1 MSTTSDMQ
9 LTTTDALSYLKTVR
23 EVFQDKRDKYDEFID
38 IMKDFKAQIIGTTDV
53 IRRVKELFKGYD
65 DLILGFN
72 AFLPKDYEIALSP
85 DDEEPFL
92 RKKPVE
98 FEEAVRFA
106 KKIKA
111 RFQGD
116 NNAYKAFL
124 DILNSYRKDNKPITE
139 VYQEHQK
146 IRERKQILRVAALTT
161 SAQGHE
167 PPEPHPNRRA
177 ALATPSRSR
186 ETSELH
192 PTPSRSTSSRPKP
205 TPKTHSCTL
214 EHRISTMVNEQVS
227 VLFQNHAD
235 LLVEFTHFLPDISGA
250 ASVQYA
256 QPSRNHVEKV
266 DKGKGKQKARDND
279 EWENDDDD
287 DDDDD
292 GSDYRRKSAGRYGL
306 AADQLPGG
314 GMEGAESAFREKVK
328 ERLRAPENYEK
339 ISDCICSFKNKFV
352 PAADFRKLVA
362 SLIGEHPDL
371 MEACE
376 DFITYIEK
384 SGIKQINKQVFRSL
398 KVDEN
403 GDDHDWED
411 RDETKDHDNR
421 EKDRRDR
428 GLAFNSKAVPG
439 QKISCTSKDKS
450 MAKPIHELDLSEFKS
465 CTPSYRLLPENY
477 PIPLASRRTEIGN
490 QVLNDRLVSVTSG
503 SEDHSFKHM
512 HKNQYEETLFQC
524 EDDRFELDMLLESVN
539 ATVKH
544 VEELLDRMNAHTTK
558 ADSSFNIEECL
569 SALSL
574 RCIERLY
581 GDHGLDVV
589 DLLRKNAPAAL
600 PVILTRL
607 KQKQEELARCRAD
620 FNKVWA
626 GIYAKNYPK
635 SLDHRSFYFKQQ
647 DTKNLSAKAMLAEI
661 KEMCEKNQNKDESLL
676 ASIAAGYKCSI
687 KPDMVFEYPDPE
699 IQDDLH
705 QLMNYT
711 CGEVCTPEQRDNVM
725 NLWTTFLEQV
735 MRVPLRPSTTEKKKD
750 ADKENGLL
758 DKSTE
763 SICEENDSPAYG
775 SPCGDNVGNK
785 GDVLC
790 DAPEEDLSIALKG
803 SDCAV
808 AACKTVPTPIQGPL
822 EVFKK
827 PREESE
833 ACTKTEREEGEL
845 SINRNQMEID
855 NLFSADNYTK
865 EEMIAVAREE
875 DEDSS
880 SDSEKNVVS
889 DESVGEADVSEGDG
903 TEQFV
908 NRFVGPEKPLALS
921 VPMGLRGGVESCGVF
936 YGNDSFYLLF
946 RLHQILYDRMMSA
959 KLHSS
964 SSGNRWKISNGANQT
979 DSYAGF
985 KNALRSLLNGSIDN
999 AKFEDEC
1006 RAIIGAQSYVL
1017 FTLGKLIHKLVK
1029 QLQTIASDEMDNKLL
1044 QLYSYERSRNT
1055 KSFSDEVY
1063 HVNARVLL
1071 PNDNLYRIECLPCPT
1086 RLTIQLMRKE
1096 HEKFESIA
1104 VSMDHEFAAYL
1115 KNELLTVVPERTW
1128 KHGLYLKRNKKKLY
1142 NGDESFDFE
1151 KAMEGLVIHNGVKMK
1166 VNSLTKKVAY
1176 VLATEDFM
1184 YRTKGRR
1191 RVLYQ

>member
-1 MSTTSDMQ
+1 MSTTSDLQ

-23 EVFQDKRDKYDEFID
+23 EVFHDKRDKYDEFID
-38 IMKDFKAQIIGTTDV
+38 IMKDFKAQIIDTTGV
-53 IRRVKELFKGYD
+53 IRRVKELFKGYK

-72 AFLPKDYEIALSP
+72 AFLPKDYEITLSS
-85 DDEEPFL
+85 DEEPFF

-98 FEEAVRFA
+98 FEEAVSFA

-116 NNAYKAFL
+116 DHVYKAFL
-124 DILNSYRKDNKPITE
+124 HILNLYRRDNKSITE
-139 VYQEHQK
+139 VYQE
-146 IRERKQILRVAALTT
+146 
-161 SAQGHE
+161 
-167 PPEPHPNRRA
+167 
-177 ALATPSRSR
+177 
-186 ETSELH
+186 
-192 PTPSRSTSSRPKP
+192 
-205 TPKTHSCTL
+205 
-214 EHRISTMVNEQVS
+214 VS

-250 ASVQYA
+250 ASVQNA

-266 DKGKGKQKARDND
+266 EKGKGKQKDRDNY
-279 EWENDDDD
+279 EWENDD
-287 DDDDD
+287 
-292 GSDYRRKSAGRYGL
+292 GLGYRRKSAGRDGL
-306 AADQLPGG
+306 AADQLPRG
-314 GMEGAESAFREKVK
+314 GMEGAESAFREKVM
-328 ERLRAPENYEK
+328 ERLQAPENYEK

-376 DFITYIEK
+376 DFITYVEK
-384 SGIKQINKQVFRSL
+384 SGIKRINKKVFRSL

-403 GDDHDWED
+403 GDYHDWED
-411 RDETKDHDNR
+411 RDETKDHDIR
-421 EKDRRDR
+421 EKDRHDR
-428 GLAFNSKAVPG
+428 GLAFNSKDVPG
-439 QKISCTSKDKS
+439 QKIPCTSKDKS
-450 MAKPIHELDLSEFKS
+450 MAKPIHELDLSEFQS

-490 QVLNDRLVSVTSG
+490 QVLNDRWVSVTSG

-512 HKNQYEETLFQC
+512 HKNQYEETMFQC

-558 ADSSFNIEECL
+558 ADT
-569 SALSL
+569 LSL

-581 GDHGLDVV
+581 GDHGLDVM

-661 KEMCEKNQNKDESLL
+661 KEMAKKNQNEDESFL
-676 ASIAAGYKCSI
+676 ASIAAGYKQSI

-699 IQDDLH
+699 IQEDLH
-705 QLMNYT
+705 QLIKYS

-725 NLWTTFLEQV
+725 KVWTTFLEQV
-735 MRVPLRPSTTEKKKD
+735 MGVPSRPSTTEKKEI

-758 DKSTE
+758 DKSME
-763 SICEENDSPAYG
+763 SICEENDSPADG
-775 SPCGDNVGNK
+775 SPGGDNVGNK

-790 DAPEEDLSIALKG
+790 DAPENGEMQIDANMKSAIKQASFLEEGTSSSVGVKDIKEEDLSVALKG
-803 SDCAV
+803 PDCAV
-808 AACKTVPTPIQGPL
+808 AACKTVPTPSQGL
-822 EVFKK
+822 L
-827 PREESE
+827 
-833 ACTKTEREEGEL
+833 EREEAEL
-845 SINRNQMEID
+845 SPNRNHMEID
-855 NLFSADNYTK
+855 YPLSADNDTK
-865 EEMIAVAREE
+865 EETTL
-875 DEDSS
+875 
-880 SDSEKNVVS
+880 SESENVVS
-889 DESVGEADVSEGDG
+889 DESEGEADG
-903 TEQFV
+903 TEQIADH
-908 NRFVGPEKPLALS
+908 FVGKEKPFALR
-921 VPMGLRGGVESCGVF
+921 VARGLRGGVESCGVF

-946 RLHQILYDRMMSA
+946 RLHQMLYDRMMSA

-964 SSGNRWKISNGANQT
+964 SSGNKWKISNGANQT

-985 KNALRSLLNGSIDN
+985 KNALRSLLNGSFDN

-1006 RAIIGAQSYVL
+1006 RAIFGAESYAF

-1029 QLQTIASDEMDNKLL
+1029 QLQSIASDEMDNKLL

-1055 KSFSDEVY
+1055 KLFSDEVY
-1063 HVNARVLL
+1063 HVNARFLL
-1071 PNDNLYRIECLPCPT
+1071 PNDNFYRIECLHCPT
-1086 RLTIQLMRKE
+1086 RLTIQLMRNE
-1096 HEKFESIA
+1096 HEKFEPIA
-1104 VSMDHEFAAYL
+1104 VSMDPEFAAYL
-1115 KNELLTVVPERTW
+1115 KNELFMVVPERIW
-1128 KHGLYLKRNKKKLY
+1128 KLGLYLKRNKKKLY
-1142 NGDESFDFE
+1142 NADESSDFE